1 MNDTKSLVENISFK
15 KLRILE
21 RKNGRMKLSFNLSTE
36 EATAFKNFFTAIN
49 VNNNT
54 EEEFIKAAFILGLR
68 SMEQSVLEKMKTE
81 LEKAEAEKAEGISS
95 DSVEFV
101 EEEAKD
107 KDDSTED

>member
-1 MNDTKSLVENISFK
+1 
-15 KLRILE
+15 
-21 RKNGRMKLSFNLSTE
+21 MKLSFNLSTE